1 MRFLTLRQDGKPF
14 PLPVKNR
21 KFLHNSHT
29 SHTKSRASRQA
40 SKPAVHSI
48 LTHRAMS
55 DEIILLRHKDTLF
68 FHYNVFFIK
77 KSHFYACATATKK
90 TVPPGS

>member
-55 DEIILLRHKDTLF
+55 DEIIFIAPQRYTF
-68 FHYNVFFIK
+68 F
-77 KSHFYACATATKK
+77 SL
-90 TVPPGS
+90 